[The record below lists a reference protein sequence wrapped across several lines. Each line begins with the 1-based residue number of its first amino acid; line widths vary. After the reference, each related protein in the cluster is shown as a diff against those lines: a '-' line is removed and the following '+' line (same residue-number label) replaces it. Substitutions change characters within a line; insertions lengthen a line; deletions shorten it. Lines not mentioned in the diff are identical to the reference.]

1 MRGFS
6 EICIVIISVMIE
18 RNNYQRPEASV
29 LDVRMEAFISLS
41 NQMKFGSGN
50 TSGNIEDENIV
61 NGGDF

>member
-1 MRGFS
+1 
-6 EICIVIISVMIE
+6 MIE

-50 TSGNIEDENIV
+50 SSGSIEDENIV